1 MNKPVTA
8 YVIDYIHTSLALYLR
23 GAPLV
28 GLEVVARLGCKSGDC
43 DGDRTSDIWAVADCA
58 NILCSAKKKFF
69 FYEAGLRAPDWGSRL
84 AHTRACVNMARASD
98 VAVVVAPLP

>member
-8 YVIDYIHTSLALYLR
+8 YVIVYIHTSLALYLR

-58 NILCSAKKKFF
+58 NILCSAKKKFSF
-69 FYEAGLRAPDWGSRL
+69 LRGGFASTRLGVSTSAHARLCQYGSRE
-84 AHTRACVNMARASD
+84 
-98 VAVVVAPLP
+98 